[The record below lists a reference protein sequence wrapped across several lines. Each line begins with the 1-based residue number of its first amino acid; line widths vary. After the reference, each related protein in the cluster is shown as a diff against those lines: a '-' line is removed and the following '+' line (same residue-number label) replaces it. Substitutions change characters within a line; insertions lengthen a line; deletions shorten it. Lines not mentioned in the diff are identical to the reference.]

1 MTEPIEKGTMVMIL
15 SFVFVVVREILS
27 QEEH

>member
-15 SFVFVVVREILS
+15 SFVVVVVREILS